1 MTIRPKP
8 STAKPKSKPKQKRAL
23 AGEIARAIE
32 LRGYRPGEWLRQIDL
47 EEAFKATRFDVRSAL
62 EELAVRKTIEHVPN
76 RGYRVAE
83 IDMATYRAVR
93 DTRIILETATAPGI
107 VAGIDEAGIAL
118 LVDYARQFSEA
129 VHSSTRIRQSEINR
143 SFHRL
148 MYSFCGNPVLEE
160 TIWGLR
166 DRSRGST
173 VTVWT
178 SHQAL
183 LSSDRDHHAMIEA
196 IRAREAATL
205 SELILHHIDRDTD
218 KDGASLQSTETPQ
231 ALGNEVSDEV

>member
-1 MTIRPKP
+1 MTTPSKPKAPKP
-8 STAKPKSKPKQKRAL
+8 KAKQKRAL

-32 LRGYRPGEWLRQIDL
+32 LRGYRPGEWLRQIDI
-47 EEAFKATRFDVRSAL
+47 EQAFKATRFDVRSAL

-93 DTRIILETATAPGI
+93 DTRIVLETATAPGI
-107 VAGIDEAGIAL
+107 IAGIDEAGIDRLA
-118 LVDYARQFSEA
+118 DYARQFGEA
-129 VHSSTRIRQSEINR
+129 VHSSTRIRQSEINH

-148 MYSFCGNPVLEE
+148 MYSFCGNPVLAE
-160 TIWGLR
+160 TIWSLR
-166 DRSRGST
+166 DRSRAST

-183 LSSDRDHHAMIEA
+183 LSSDRDHHAMVAA
-196 IRAREAATL
+196 IKARDAKAL
-205 SELILHHIDRDTD
+205 SELIHRHIDRDTAQ
-218 KDGASLQSTETPQ
+218 DGASTQSTETAQ
-231 ALGNEVSDEV
+231 ARGIEVSDEA